1 MTSDQLR
8 QSISAHNPDARRAR
22 QNLITLRA
30 EIARYEFSL
39 GFELTNAGSG
49 HPDEP
54 RTGWVNQSEVLDSLA
69 RYQLAERLILASP
82 VAETQIPAL
91 DALFAEIA
99 AAEARE
105 AEAAAVESAARI
117 AVEAAEES
125 ARLKLLAKVAADP
138 SVVKARANLA
148 GIKRLGQPLD
158 PEPLDL
164 DRELIADF
172 H

>member
-1 MTSDQLR
+1 MTAEQLR

-54 RTGWVNQSEVLDSLA
+54 RIGWVNQSEVLDSLA
-69 RYQLAERLILASP
+69 RYQLAEKLILASP
-82 VAETQIPAL
+82 VAAEIPTL
-91 DALFAEIA
+91 DALYERI
-99 AAEARE
+99 AEAEERE
-105 AEAAAVESAARI
+105 SAAAAVESAARV
-117 AVEAAEES
+117 AVADAEEAA
-125 ARLKLLAKVAADP
+125 RTKLLAKVAVDPGVIKAKADL
-138 SVVKARANLA
+138 SKFH
-148 GIKRLGQPLD
+148 RLG
-158 PEPLDL
+158 EPLPDL
-164 DRELIADF
+164 ASDSQELSADL